1 MTATS
6 EKQELRFC
14 PSGSGLIMI
23 LSDRTIKEELK
34 KGKLVI
40 EPLAQQA
47 IQPSSVDLRLGWE
60 FRLFTPSM
68 RPYID
73 PRSHIEDYSEFYK
86 VKDDGFLTIHP
97 RQFILG
103 TTLEK
108 IEIPNYLVA
117 RLDGRSSLGRLGV
130 MIHATAGFV
139 PPGWK
144 GHLVLEISN
153 VGTLPIALYPEM
165 KICQISFARL
175 TEPAQY
181 PYGSRGLGSKYQG
194 QKGVAASRLSQEFKK

>member
-1 MTATS
+1 
-6 EKQELRFC
+6 
-14 PSGSGLIMI
+14 MI
-23 LSDRTIKEELK
+23 LSDKTIRAELK

-40 EPLAQQA
+40 EPLGEKA
-47 IQPSSVDLRLGWE
+47 IQPSSIDLRLGYQ
-60 FRLFTPSM
+60 FRLFTPSR

-73 PRSHIEDYSEFYK
+73 PRNHIEDYSQNVEIK
-86 VKDDGFLTIHP
+86 KDDFLTVHP
-97 RQFILG
+97 GEFILG
-103 TTLEK
+103 TTFERL
-108 IEIPNYLVA
+108 EIPDYLVA

-130 MIHATAGFV
+130 MIHATAGYV

-165 KICQISFARL
+165 RVCQVSFERL
-175 TEPAQY
+175 TEPAEK

-194 QKGVAASRLSQEFKK
+194 QKGVAISKLDREFKKRT